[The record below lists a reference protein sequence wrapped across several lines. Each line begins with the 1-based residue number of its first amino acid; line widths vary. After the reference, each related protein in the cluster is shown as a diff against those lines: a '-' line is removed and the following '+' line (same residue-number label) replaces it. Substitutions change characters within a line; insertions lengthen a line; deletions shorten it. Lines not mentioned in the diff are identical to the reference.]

1 MNLDGRV
8 GKGLWLE
15 AEEEGEGKK
24 GRSRTGEKLSI
35 ILFQFSQMSA
45 EGANWFYFSLIP
57 SAMEIIFVAESKE
70 KVAESSRTAEESCD
84 WLCVSQKSCTLKENP
99 IAFFIH

>member
-24 GRSRTGEKLSI
+24 GRSRMGEKLSI

-45 EGANWFYFSLIP
+45 EGAN
-57 SAMEIIFVAESKE
+57 
-70 KVAESSRTAEESCD
+70 
-84 WLCVSQKSCTLKENP
+84 
-99 IAFFIH
+99 